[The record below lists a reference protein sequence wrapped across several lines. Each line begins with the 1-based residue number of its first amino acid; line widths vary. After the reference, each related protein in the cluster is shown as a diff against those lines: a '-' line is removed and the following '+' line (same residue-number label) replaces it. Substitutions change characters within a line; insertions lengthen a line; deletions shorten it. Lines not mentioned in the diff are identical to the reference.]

1 MIMNLLS
8 RIFTVH
14 MGIDLGTANVLVYVE
29 NEGIVLRAPSVVAIR
44 KSTGEV
50 LAVGDEAKEM
60 LGKTPEDIEAMR
72 PLRDGVIADFSATE
86 RMLRYFI
93 QKANRKGGLFRPR
106 PLVVIGVPSG
116 ITEVERRAV
125 IDAALK
131 SGCREVELISE
142 PMAAAIGADLPI
154 QEPIGNMVVDI
165 GGGTTEVAVIS
176 LGGIVVHESMRI
188 AGDEMDQAI
197 QDYIKKHFD
206 VEISQ
211 AAAER
216 LKIAIG
222 SAAPVDEVLEPRKV
236 RGYNVAKRLPDEVEI
251 TPEDVRKALNG
262 PVEQV
267 VGIVLRTLERTRP
280 ELCDDLATRGIVVT
294 GGGALLRGIDVRIQ
308 EATGIPVRVCDDPLT
323 AVVRGTGKYVEF
335 KAKHRNRLS

>member
-1 MIMNLLS
+1 MNFLS
-8 RIFTVH
+8 HIFSVH

-86 RMLRYFI
+86 RMLRHFI
-93 QKANRKGGLFRPR
+93 QKANRKGGLFRQR
-106 PLVVIGVPSG
+106 PIVVIGVPSG

-125 IDAALK
+125 IDAAYK
-131 SGCREVELISE
+131 AGCREVELISE
-142 PMAAAIGADLPI
+142 PMAAAIGAELPI
-154 QEPIGNMVVDI
+154 EEAIGNMVVDI

-176 LGGIVVHESMRI
+176 LGGIVVHESMRV

-197 QDYIKKHFD
+197 QNYIKKHFD

-211 AAAER
+211 ASAER
-216 LKIAIG
+216 IKIAIG
-222 SAAPVDEVLEPRKV
+222 SAAPVEESLEPRKV

-262 PVEQV
+262 PVDQI

-280 ELCDDLATRGIVVT
+280 ELCDDLATRGIVLT
-294 GGGALLRGIDVRIQ
+294 GGGALLRGLDIRIQ

-323 AVVRGTGKYVEF
+323 AVVRGTGKYVEY
-335 KAKHRNRLS
+335 KAKHRKKLS

>member
-1 MIMNLLS
+1 MIANLLS
-8 RIFTVH
+8 RFFTVH

-93 QKANRKGGLFRPR
+93 QKANRKTGLFRPR
-106 PLVVIGVPSG
+106 PVVVIGVPSG

-197 QDYIKKHFD
+197 QEYAKKHFD
-206 VEISQ
+206 MEISQ
-211 AAAER
+211 SAAER

-222 SAAPVDEVLEPRKV
+222 SAAPVDEPLEPRKV
-236 RGYNVAKRLPDEVEI
+236 RGFNVAKRLPDEVEM
-251 TPEDVRKALNG
+251 TPEDIRKALNG
-262 PVEQV
+262 PVEAV
-267 VGIVLRTLERTRP
+267 IGIVLRTLERTRP
-280 ELCDDLATRGIVVT
+280 ELCDDLATRGIVLT
-294 GGGALLRGIDVRIQ
+294 GGGALLRGLDTRIQ

-323 AVVRGTGKYVEF
+323 AVVRGTGKYVEY
-335 KAKHRNRLS
+335 KAKRRNRLS